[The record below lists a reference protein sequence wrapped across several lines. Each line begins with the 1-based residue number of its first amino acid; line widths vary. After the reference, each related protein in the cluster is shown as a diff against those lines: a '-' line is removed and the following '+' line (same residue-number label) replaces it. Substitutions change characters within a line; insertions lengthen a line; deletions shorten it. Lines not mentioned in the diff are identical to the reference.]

1 MQYNRMTEKD
11 FYLLCHGYE
20 QKDLKSAKELRML
33 MYTIVCGYADPKKLP
48 PIHRWMPLD
57 GDEVKTIDVD
67 RVKQIVEAFKNIK
80 GWQVNRMAN

>member
-1 MQYNRMTEKD
+1 MTEKD

-20 QKDLKSAKELRML
+20 QRTLKEAREQRML

-57 GDEVKTIDVD
+57 GDVVNEITPERIREILEQFKKTK
-67 RVKQIVEAFKNIK
+67 R
-80 GWQVNRMAN
+80 WQVKAMAN